1 MTFTKKTSTNDEIM
15 VGGSFLIL
23 ILNNGISTLNFF
35 FLVKQRETHVYKR
48 RHINNAKVSSNTAK
62 QNSTG
67 FRAKSR
73 KRRRKLKIKME
84 ILIKRDESVTTLIF
98 LSALISHDFFSKMK
112 GARFFKKINNE
123 SKLGPFQF
131 VIGLKPIKSSELFPK
146 GEVVSYQ

>member
-1 MTFTKKTSTNDEIM
+1 M
-15 VGGSFLIL
+15 
-23 ILNNGISTLNFF
+23 
-35 FLVKQRETHVYKR
+35 VKQRETHVYKR

-84 ILIKRDESVTTLIF
+84 ILIKRDESVTTLFF

-112 GARFFKKINNE
+112 GARFFKKSITKVSWAHFSLLLGLSRLNHRNFFQKVKLSLINDFRGVSNIYKE
-123 SKLGPFQF
+123 TNTFLGF
-131 VIGLKPIKSSELFPK
+131 VVL
-146 GEVVSYQ
+146 VSYKIK